1 MCSCLFST
9 ISNCCNFVTFYY
21 GKQISELKSECRKAE
36 QHIQVLNQTLSEG
49 TTQLQSY
56 VTTAQLQSQTLQVW
70 TKFTYTMC
78 FFNRIIVCPMQE
90 NIKTLEDSVSN
101 KVLLIEAL
109 EVRSVISRPPSKEE
123 KDLATSKHF
132 FGLTALRT

>member
-1 MCSCLFST
+1 
-9 ISNCCNFVTFYY
+9 
-21 GKQISELKSECRKAE
+21 
-36 QHIQVLNQTLSEG
+36 LSEG

-56 VTTAQLQSQTLQVW
+56 VTTAQLQSQTL
-70 TKFTYTMC
+70 
-78 FFNRIIVCPMQE
+78 QE

-109 EVRSVISRPPSKEE
+109 EVRSFISRPPSKEE